1 MFANALVLP
10 VFDYLDIIYNRACKS
25 RLLELD
31 ILYKKVAKIAL
42 DVPKQESSL
51 TVYKDMKWLPLHLR
65 RQLHTSNYVFRII
78 KECCP
83 HDMKDKFKY
92 TSGGSRIAENCNLYV
107 PKSKTHKEFY
117 YLGAISW
124 NSLSSDLRNLDDVKE
139 FSNKLKALYLS
150 SILSDVNYRPD
161 NSVDYIYKPVAP

>member
-1 MFANALVLP
+1 MTWGLVQAG
-10 VFDYLDIIYNRACKS
+10 NRASKT
-25 RLLELD
+25 RLTELD

-78 KECCP
+78 KESCP
-83 HDMKDKFKY
+83 YEMRDKFKY
-92 TSGGSRIAENCNLYV
+92 TSGGSRIAENCNLYI
-107 PKSKTHKEFY
+107 PNSNSHKEFY
-117 YLGAISW
+117 YLGAKCW
-124 NSLSSDLRNLDDVKE
+124 NTLSSDLRNLDDVKQ

-150 SILSDVNYRPD
+150 SIQNDINYKPD
-161 NSVDYIYKPVAP
+161 NSFDHIYKPVSPLNV